1 MARYLVKRLLAM
13 IGTMLLVSIVAF
25 LFIHLIPGDP
35 ARMVA
40 GVKAPP
46 DVVEAM
52 RVRMG
57 LDKPLAVQYFNWM
70 AGIFRG
76 DLGTSLRTN
85 TAVGAEIMS
94 RYPKTLILALS
105 SFVWSVIAGILTG
118 IAAGTHAGKWIDN
131 LGVTLSVIGQSVPEF
146 WVGLMLIFFF
156 GVKWHLLPIASDP
169 SDPLSMIMPSFTLGA
184 WLWATVTRY
193 SRSSILETMREDYV
207 RTARAKGLSE
217 KVVIWKHAFRNS
229 LISVVTIIGVSFG
242 DLLGGAVLV
251 ESVFGISGIGTYLIK
266 SINYRDYTAVQALIL
281 IISAQYVIINF
292 LVDIIYAKINPEIRF
307 K

>member
-40 GVKAPP
+40 GMKAPP
-46 DVVEAM
+46 DVVEAI

-70 AGIFRG
+70 SGLFHG

-85 TAVGAEIMS
+85 TPVLDEIAT
-94 RYPKTLILALS
+94 RYPKTLILALA

-118 IAAGTHAGKWIDN
+118 IAAGTHVGKWIDN

-156 GVKWHLLPIASDP
+156 SIKLHWLPIAADTSNP
-169 SDPLSMIMPSFTLGA
+169 MSMIMPSFTLGA

-251 ESVFGISGIGTYLIK
+251 ESVFGISGIGTYLIN